1 MTDDAPAAARKQR
14 LAIGLRLPVA
24 YRRLAI
30 ALRLPVAYRR
40 LAIALRLPV
49 AYRRLAIAG
58 WLFYALS
65 WITPTID
72 GRHLGAEGFFE
83 TVRLALWLLTSTGP
97 WAIPLGLGVCFGWLA
112 NISIFTKWP
121 TWARALWI
129 AAPWFAF
136 VVVLL
141 SVPVRP
147 SLPQRA
153 AFFLYFYPWAIGIA
167 LIHIANIV
175 AARRNPV
182 RGSLR

>member
-1 MTDDAPAAARKQR
+1 MTEEAPAADVKQ
-14 LAIGLRLPVA
+14 
-24 YRRLAI
+24 
-30 ALRLPVAYRR
+30 R

-83 TVRLALWLLTSTGP
+83 TVRLALWLLTSARP
-97 WAIPLGLGVCFGWLA
+97 LAIPLGLCVCFGWLA
-112 NISIFTKWP
+112 NIAVFVKWP
-121 TWARALWI
+121 AWGRALWI

-136 VVVLL
+136 VVVLVT
-141 SVPVRP
+141 VPVRP

-153 AFFLYFYPWAIGIA
+153 AYFLYFYPWAIGIA

-182 RGSLR
+182 TGSLR

>member
-1 MTDDAPAAARKQR
+1 MTDDAPAGPLKQ
-14 LAIGLRLPVA
+14 
-24 YRRLAI
+24 RLAI

-72 GRHLGAEGFFE
+72 GRHLGAEGFGATIQLAQLLLAVE
-83 TVRLALWLLTSTGP
+83 TP
-97 WAIPLGLGVCFGWLA
+97 WNIFLGLCVCFGWLA
-112 NISIFTKWP
+112 NVSIFIKWP

-141 SVPVRP
+141 IVPVRP

-182 RGSLR
+182 TGSLR

>member
-1 MTDDAPAAARKQR
+1 LTDDALAAALKH
-14 LAIGLRLPVA
+14 
-24 YRRLAI
+24 
-30 ALRLPVAYRR
+30 R

-58 WLFYALS
+58 WVLYALS
-65 WITPTID
+65 WITPSID
-72 GRHLGAEGFFE
+72 ARQLGAVGFIE
-83 TVRLALWLLTSTGP
+83 TVRFALWLLTSARP
-97 WAIPLGLGVCFGWLA
+97 WAIPLGLCVCFGWLA

-121 TWARALWI
+121 TWGRAVWT

-141 SVPVRP
+141 MVPVRP

-167 LIHIANIV
+167 VIHITNIV

-182 RGSLR
+182 IGSLR